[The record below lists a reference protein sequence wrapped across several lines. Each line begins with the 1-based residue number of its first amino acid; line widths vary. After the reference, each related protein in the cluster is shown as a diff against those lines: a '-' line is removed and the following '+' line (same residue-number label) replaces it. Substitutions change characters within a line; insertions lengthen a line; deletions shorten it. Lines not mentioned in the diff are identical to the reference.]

1 MKITNCS
8 NCAYETETEEYE
20 AIGRERREKYNFCF
34 ICINTYLS
42 RATTNPRQY
51 GEQASLFKSIGWIA
65 NYLLE
70 EIRKEKS
77 K

>member
-20 AIGRERREKYNFCF
+20 TIGREGKEKHNFCF

-42 RATTNPRQY
+42 RATTNLRQY
-51 GEQASLFKSIGWIA
+51 GEQAALFQSIGWIA

-70 EIRKEKS
+70 EIRKNGNR
-77 K
+77 